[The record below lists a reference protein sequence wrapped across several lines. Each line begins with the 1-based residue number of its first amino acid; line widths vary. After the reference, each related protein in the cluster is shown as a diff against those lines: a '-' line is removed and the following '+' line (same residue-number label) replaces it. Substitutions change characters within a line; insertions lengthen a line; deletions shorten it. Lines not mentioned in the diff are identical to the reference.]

1 MGGLQNLKTLERVW
15 RYDAIWVCRMKRLL
29 CVAMSFLLAVSC
41 LSVSFTVH
49 AEEITNHKSINSAA
63 LLNDKNESD
72 YMPIVQENFS
82 PDYYK
87 SKEYTAE
94 GKDFSHK
101 NTPRGTSG
109 TPTVITNKDVLYFQT
124 YYKHWNDPA
133 IGTNYSSL
141 YLSRILAKALGGKC
155 TALLG
160 EEATEENIMNE
171 LLTGKYAFIIIDTHG
186 GPGSFSVR
194 DSSNPKLCKD
204 MRGYDMVQ
212 TFKQNNKSLNGAVVM
227 STACSSANCNTASVH
242 TSISMIEAFIQ
253 CGASFAY
260 GSYNENYSSVAHQFH
275 FWFLER
281 MLGINFT
288 TYEVSA
294 PKTALEAYNETYDYD
309 SYYKGRFDSVRMMN
323 VGEGNVILN
332 SNTSNNFNTTY
343 INTPFTDG
351 YGIKWS
357 YNADNKT
364 LTVSGNGEVRVI
376 PEVFYLVRKNILTVT
391 FEEGIT
397 LIGKNLFLDFHNIN
411 NVNIASTVKTIEKDA
426 FQYVKLIKAINYA
439 DPHNI
444 DVAIDA
450 FDERVQLNLYGVA
463 RGAFDDIE
471 WIYDENENV
480 MTFTGTGI
488 LNYDFSFGDLLH
500 YYNLNGCKVVVS
512 KGITQIGK
520 QCFAECDYMT
530 SIELEEDLKTLYS
543 HCFEYLSRL
552 KTVIIKSDTVN
563 FVQAAFL
570 CCTGLKELSFK
581 NDHMRSITIGQDVFL
596 GAGVSDLN
604 ITADNI
610 TVKTKGFNASA
621 LKTLTLNG
629 TNITVEENGVCYLPY
644 SSDTPASKYDVIQ
657 RIDINAE
664 NPSVHDNCYYD
675 LTKVFVNGV
684 RMMPIEGMLNP
695 GVEWSI
701 DEDTNTLIISGSGTF
716 TQQQIFELLPE
727 RAFKSIETVVIGEG
741 IQDIPLIVFN
751 NKDWKKLKTIK
762 LNNTNVVGELSNE
775 SDQKYVNAAISIFS
789 TDELFIGGDTLS
801 TYEGYYVTLESPA
814 GVTVFENA
822 FNDCPYL
829 YTVTIKSAENSI
841 TVKDNAFKN
850 CPGIGELE
858 LEAYDIINVSDSAF
872 NGSDRINT
880 IKATAFAVDI
890 SEEIINVNT
899 RLNITSICD
908 TPVNINSDTQ
918 YVFYSSS
925 STLMFDGDGSF
936 TKPELSSVM
945 DNRIAERAKY
955 AVVKGSVRK
964 VPIIAFNSSEFPTLQ
979 KVTLFTSDLGDT
991 KAFNVRGTIK
1001 SVLITI
1007 KADIEIITGESIY
1020 FDSDSFCD
1028 YQGENLSFTGGDSVV
1043 IDGAFDNADK
1053 LRTLFIRAKEVEINK
1068 ASFKDSSLCDA
1079 SITATEVYLDG
1090 EVENDLNSVTIN
1102 GTRVYKL
1109 TVTPNSGSF
1118 GDTDLAQITAK
1129 LKAGEEYTFDNPAR
1143 ESYEF
1148 AGWITDENVCY
1159 EISGDK
1165 TVVTMG
1171 NADIKLTADWKEIAA
1186 SDPDTGTDSH
1196 TDSEVQSDTD
1206 TSSDTNAE
1214 DTTHTD
1220 TSTETDAKDSD
1231 DTNTEISVEPETDNL
1246 GVTDTEPALQS
1257 DTESDN
1263 TSDTSTDTEKATDT
1277 DKQGMPGDLNGDGV
1291 VTMEDVVILQKHIAK
1306 LVEFTSGQTKLADV
1320 NGDGIVNML
1329 DVTTIQ
1335 KYIAK
1340 LIDNFKSVFIA

>member
-1 MGGLQNLKTLERVW
+1 
-15 RYDAIWVCRMKRLL
+15 MKKLI
-29 CVAMSFLLAVSC
+29 CVALSLILAISC
-41 LSVSFTVH
+41 FSVSFTVY
-49 AEEITNHKSINSAA
+49 AKEKANLDSIGCIE
-63 LLNDKNESD
+63 LLENETESD

-87 SKEYTAE
+87 SKEYTGA
-94 GKDFSHK
+94 GKDFKQK
-101 NTPRGTSG
+101 NAPRGVSG
-109 TPTVITNKDVLYFQT
+109 DPTVITNKDVFYFQT

-133 IGTNYSSL
+133 IGTTYSSL
-141 YLSRILAKALGGKC
+141 YLARILAKALGGKC

-194 DSSNPKLCKD
+194 DTSNPKLCKD

-242 TSISMIEAFIQ
+242 TSISMIDAFVQ

-260 GSYNENYSSVAHQFH
+260 GSYNENYASVASQFH

-288 TYEVSA
+288 TYEVSS

-309 SYYKGRFDSVRMMN
+309 TYYKGRFASVRMMS

-332 SNTSNNFNTTY
+332 SDTPNNFNTAY
-343 INTPFTDG
+343 VNTPFTDG
-351 YGIKWS
+351 YGITWS
-357 YNADNKT
+357 YNAENTT
-364 LTVSGNGEVRVI
+364 LTISGTGEVRVI
-376 PEVFYLVRKNILTVT
+376 PEVFYLVRKKLTNVV

-397 LIGKNLFLDFHNIN
+397 LIGKNLFLDFQYISD
-411 NVNIASTVKTIEKDA
+411 VTIPSTVRTIEKDA
-426 FQYVKLIKAINYA
+426 FQYARRIRSITYA
-439 DPHNI
+439 DPDNV

-450 FDERVQLNLYGVA
+450 FDERVQSDIYGVA
-463 RGAFDDIE
+463 RGAFDNIE
-471 WIYDENENV
+471 WIYDKSENV
-480 MTFTGTGI
+480 MTFTGTGN
-488 LNYDFSFGDLLH
+488 LDYDFSFGDLLQ
-500 YYNLNGCKVVVS
+500 YYNSKGYNVVVGN
-512 KGITQIGK
+512 GITQIG
-520 QCFAECDYMT
+520 QQSFAECNYM
-530 SIELEEDLKTLYS
+530 SRIELGENVNKLCS
-543 HCFEYLSRL
+543 HCFEYLSNF
-552 KTVIIKSDTVN
+552 KTAVIKSDTIN
-563 FVQAAFL
+563 FDRAAFL
-570 CCTGLKELSFK
+570 CATGFKELIFA
-581 NDHMRSITIGQDVFL
+581 NEHMRSVTIGPDTLL

-629 TNITVEENGVCYLPY
+629 TNVTVEENGVCYLPY
-644 SSDTPASKYDVIQ
+644 SSDTPASKYDVIE
-657 RIDINAE
+657 RININAE

-675 LTKVFVNGV
+675 TTKVFVNGV
-684 RMMPIEGMLNP
+684 RMTPIEGVLNP

-716 TQQQIFELLPE
+716 TQQQISELLPE
-727 RAFKSIETVVIGEG
+727 RAFKSTETVVIGEN

-775 SDQKYVNAAISIFS
+775 SDQKYVNADIVIFS
-789 TDELFIGGDTLS
+789 TGELFIGGDTLS
-801 TYEGYYVTLESPA
+801 TYEGYYITLESTA

-829 YTVTIKSAENSI
+829 YSVTIKSAENSV

-850 CPGIGELE
+850 CTGLGELT
-858 LEAYDIINVSDSAF
+858 LEAYDSINISDSAF
-872 NGSDRINT
+872 DGCDRINR
-880 IKATAFAVDI
+880 INANAFTVDI
-890 SEEIINVNT
+890 SEEIINQNT
-899 RLNITSICD
+899 RLNIISVCD

-918 YVFYSSS
+918 YVFYSAS
-925 STLMFDGDGSF
+925 STLMLDGDGSF
-936 TKPELSSVM
+936 TKLELSSVM
-945 DNRIAERAKY
+945 DDRIRERTRY
-955 AVVKGSVRK
+955 AVVKGSVK
-964 VPIIAFNSSEFPTLQ
+964 EVPIIAFNSSEFPALQ
-979 KVTLFTSDLGDT
+979 KITLFTADLGDT
-991 KAFNVRGTIK
+991 KAFNIRGAIK
-1001 SVLITI
+1001 PLLITI
-1007 KADIEIITGESIY
+1007 NADIEIITGENIY
-1020 FDSDSFCD
+1020 FDVDSFCD
-1028 YQGENLSFTGGDSVV
+1028 YQGENLFFTGGDSVV
-1043 IDGAFDNADK
+1043 INGAFDNADK
-1053 LRTLFIRAKEVEINK
+1053 LKTLYIRAKEVEINK
-1068 ASFKDSSLCDA
+1068 DSFNVSTLCDA
-1079 SITATEVYLDG
+1079 SITATEVYLDK
-1090 EVENDLNSVTIN
+1090 EVENGLKSVTIN

-1109 TVTPNSGSF
+1109 TVIPNGGSF

-1129 LKAGEEYTFDNPAR
+1129 LKTGDEYAFDTPVR
-1143 ESYEF
+1143 EGYEF
-1148 AGWITDENVCY
+1148 ARWLTDENVSC

-1171 NADIKLTADWKEIAA
+1171 DCDIKLVAEWKEIVA

-1196 TDSEVQSDTD
+1196 TDSEAQSDPD
-1206 TSSDTNAE
+1206 TSSDTNTE
-1214 DTTHTD
+1214 DTTNTE
-1220 TSTETDAKDSD
+1220 STETDAKDSD
-1231 DTNTEISVEPETDNL
+1231 DTNTEINTESEIDTSSA
-1246 GVTDTEPALQS
+1246 TDTEPTSQS

-1277 DKQGMPGDLNGDGV
+1277 DKQGMTGDLNGDGV

-1306 LVEFTSGQTKLADV
+1306 LVEFTVEQTKLADV

-1340 LIDNFKSVFIA
+1340 LIEKF